1 MRGAP
6 EKFAGWCVTVR
17 SAFWLLA
24 IQYREHL
31 LKALC
36 RRKRKSEKAN
46 EAMKRVPVEG
56 IYPGM

>member
-17 SAFWLLA
+17 SVFWLLA
-24 IQYREHL
+24 TQYQEHL

-36 RRKRKSEKAN
+36 RRKHKSEKAN

-56 IYPGM
+56 VYPGM